1 MPFDQLRNVTGDYVQ
16 MSDGTCLDDM
26 ILHGTA
32 REDAKEKSE
41 TIASSSGMS
50 IEVIEE
56 IVVIFAAV
64 VLIGGLCY
72 GASKL
77 LDTISE

>member
-32 REDAKEKSE
+32 REDAKQKSDE
-41 TIASSSGMS
+41 IAASSGMS
-50 IEVIEE
+50 IEVVED
-56 IVVIFAAV
+56 IVVVFAAV
-64 VLIGGLCY
+64 ILIGGIETMY
-72 GASKL
+72 RTFKK
-77 LDTISE
+77 